1 MRYET
6 IENEIK
12 SMSTA
17 KLNRTLH
24 RMEKSKE
31 PDFIYINKMKEE
43 LRKRKIDKDA
53 EFTSSWFV

>member
-31 PDFIYINKMKEE
+31 PDFIYIDKMKEE
-43 LRKRKIDKDA
+43 LRQRQIDKDA

>member
-1 MRYET
+1 MSYET

>member
-1 MRYET
+1 
-6 IENEIK
+6 
-12 SMSTA
+12 MSTA

-24 RMEKSKE
+24 RMEKAKE

-43 LRKRKIDKDA
+43 LRQRQIDKDA

>member
-17 KLNRTLH
+17 KLNRTLN

-43 LRKRKIDKDA
+43 LRQRKIDKDA